1 MINVLVAIQARS
13 GSKRLPKKC
22 LEFIDEITMV
32 DHVVGAA
39 KMSAGFINYKKDTLG
54 LQISVSLLIPHEDP
68 IKESMIGQCFIVEG
82 PEENV
87 LERFRLATKQFNPD
101 YVVRLTAD
109 CPLLIPTLITKHIL
123 SAVQKE
129 LDYCSNTFDEMRS
142 MPDGYDVEV
151 ISRRLMEWLF
161 TAAQT
166 REEKEH
172 VTILAKSAPP
182 PWAKYGVII
191 GHNDFSN
198 IKFSVDTKEE
208 LEFVRANKASISQKI
223 ERAKSKKMLIFR
235 F

>member
-1 MINVLVAIQARS
+1 MIGIQARS
-13 GSKRLPKKC
+13 GSKRLPGKSLEYIEDLSMIDWC
-22 LEFIDEITMV
+22 L
-32 DHVVGAA
+32 AA
-39 KMSAGFINYKKDTLG
+39 SKMSAGFINYKKDTLG
-54 LQISVSLLIPHEDP
+54 LQISVCLLIPNEDP
-68 IKESMIGQCFIVEG
+68 IKESMIGQSFIIEG
-82 PEENV
+82 PEDNV
-87 LERFRLATKQFNPD
+87 LERYRLATKQLNPD
-101 YVVRLTAD
+101 YIVRLTGD
-109 CPLLIPTLITKHIL
+109 CPLLPPTLITKHIL

-223 ERAKSKKMLIFR
+223 ERAKSRKYLIFR